1 MSELGCHMQ
10 ISDKLWPG
18 SCRRTRAQA
27 LWLVMPGMVGM
38 VAPAASQETAAVVRA
53 RQTTSGTEARGGVAV
68 VPSGDSW
75 WPDSRAF

>member
-1 MSELGCHMQ
+1 MSELGCHMH

-27 LWLVMPGMVGM
+27 LWLVMPGMV
-38 VAPAASQETAAVVRA
+38 APAASRETAAVVRA
-53 RQTTSGTEARGGVAV
+53 RQTTSGTEARGEVAV